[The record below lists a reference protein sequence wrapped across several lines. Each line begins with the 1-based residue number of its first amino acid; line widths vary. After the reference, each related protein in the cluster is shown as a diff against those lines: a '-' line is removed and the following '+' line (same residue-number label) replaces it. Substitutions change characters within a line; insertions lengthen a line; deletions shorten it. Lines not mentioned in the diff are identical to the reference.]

1 MWCEITWIVMTAQRL
16 KIVQLIIL
24 QSDLSNLFH
33 RSCTTD
39 SGEENL
45 HWIQQNPKFK
55 VSTSDFWPITAH
67 AGLWR
72 LLGWN
77 NMLCI
82 LIGENILVA
91 FYCRALWRNCRV
103 QTLTDADLKW
113 HNTALGASRYF
124 QALLFWGFSVLKGRK
139 GSWIWDKVFDLNL
152 LWDIPM
158 LEEGFI
164 IMPNL
169 IQLSW
174 AAIS

>member
-1 MWCEITWIVMTAQRL
+1 MWNCLNCNDSSKSQNCTADHIAIWSVPFVSPKLHNRL
-16 KIVQLIIL
+16 GGRKPSLDSAKSQVQGLNVRLLANHCPRWSLAI
-24 QSDLSNLFH
+24 
-33 RSCTTD
+33 
-39 SGEENL
+39 
-45 HWIQQNPKFK
+45 
-55 VSTSDFWPITAH
+55 
-67 AGLWR
+67 AGLKQCVLHFDW
-72 LLGWN
+72 
-77 NMLCI
+77 
-82 LIGENILVA
+82 GEILVA